1 MFYHRFQLVIH
12 IILCLFS
19 FLLCSLSH
27 SQLST
32 SYLSA
37 DIISTLEYYA
47 IQHSLNPTWVPTILR
62 DSHLLCIANISDAYN
77 ELIHSKDSLWRR
89 DELQERLFIAFITII
104 EDFLMN
110 NTSIQLTIR
119 QRMLQTDRILNQ
131 ITGLLVDL
139 NSDIKTTTTTITTT
153 STTINMI
160 EKTGHFSKFS
170 KSKWI
175 ESLRNLHDRLQRLN
189 R

>member
-1 MFYHRFQLVIH
+1 
-12 IILCLFS
+12 
-19 FLLCSLSH
+19 
-27 SQLST
+27 
-32 SYLSA
+32 
-37 DIISTLEYYA
+37 
-47 IQHSLNPTWVPTILR
+47 
-62 DSHLLCIANISDAYN
+62 
-77 ELIHSKDSLWRR
+77 
-89 DELQERLFIAFITII
+89 
-104 EDFLMN
+104 MN

-160 EKTGHFSKFS
+160 DKTGHLSKFS

>member
-1 MFYHRFQLVIH
+1 MFIFFI
-12 IILCLFS
+12 
-19 FLLCSLSH
+19 LCSLPHSH
-27 SQLST
+27 LPT

-62 DSHLLCIANISDAYN
+62 DSHLLCISNISDAYN

-139 NSDIKTTTTTITTT
+139 NSDIKTTTTT
-153 STTINMI
+153 TTINMI
-160 EKTGHFSKFS
+160 DKTGHFSKLS

-175 ESLRNLHDRLQRLN
+175 ESLRHLHDRLQRLN